1 MSCFEDHFASLPL
14 RCGLCSAWNDNE
26 GGRADA
32 GGSQPDEELPAQV
45 RAAASAL
52 AQERGVGWPS
62 GSLRSLANALHP
74 VCPAPASGISLRGGC
89 SLSPLCLGGA
99 CD

>member
-1 MSCFEDHFASLPL
+1 LSCFEDHFASLPL

-52 AQERGVGWPS
+52 AQERAVGWPS
-62 GSLRSLANALHP
+62 GSLPSRRTRFTQCVLLLPLQFPCVGA
-74 VCPAPASGISLRGGC
+74 APSAPC
-89 SLSPLCLGGA
+89 V
-99 CD
+99 